1 MLIAC
6 WKVIP
11 WLSSLSN
18 KLSVYHFLSVSQE
31 IVKEIRE
38 LEDVVGDLKYRV
50 AQLEKRSR

>member
-11 WLSSLSN
+11 WLSSLFN
-18 KLSVYHFLSVSQE
+18 KLSVYHFLSISQE